1 MDENKKNIIINPNH
15 FNVKTQKKRVK
26 PTSDRAIKIKTKAT
40 SKPPETLKRK
50 SILKM
55 IRAHHE
61 ERNKQK
67 INHQN
72 LDNSINNNNDF
83 NNDFKNAQTFFE
95 NLAIQQN
102 NKIKPFNHTL
112 KNYNISTPITT
123 TNVMPTPITTT
134 NVMPTP
140 INTTNVMP
148 TISLPKI
155 NNTDIPLTNNTPSP
169 IKLNPYA
176 NIAKPLYGCLK
187 NGNLPTYK
195 TFMNQTRKQNNII
208 NGSENPTNTQS
219 PNTTITLPSILQSLT
234 HTPSPP
240 PPPLNKSFNQMNCV
254 FPKIVNKPKKH
265 KKIIRRTYKVGKCS
279 KKPTISV
286 LLSNKTIRNRV
297 IEQTQLLKQT
307 SIHDI
312 KKYLIKHGFIR
323 IGTTAPNDVLRKI
336 YESTQLISGEVYNHN
351 PENLLYNFLNEP
363 V

>member
-67 INHQN
+67 INNHN
-72 LDNSINNNNDF
+72 LDNSINNNDF

-112 KNYNISTPITT
+112 KNYNVSTPNTTEMTPVNIIPTLITT
-123 TNVMPTPITTT
+123 TNVMPT
-134 NVMPTP
+134 
-140 INTTNVMP
+140 IN
-148 TISLPKI
+148 LPKI
-155 NNTDIPLTNNTPSP
+155 NNTDSPLTNNTPSP
-169 IKLNPYA
+169 IKLNQYA

-195 TFMNQTRKQNNII
+195 TYMNQTRKQNNIV
-208 NGSENPTNTQS
+208 NNSENPTNTQS
-219 PNTTITLPSILQSLT
+219 PNTTITLPSILQSIMP
-234 HTPSPP
+234 TPSPP
-240 PPPLNKSFNQMNCV
+240 PPPLNKSFSQLKCV
-254 FPKIVNKPKKH
+254 LPKIVNKPKKH
-265 KKIIRRTYKVGKCS
+265 KKIIRRTYKVGKS
-279 KKPTISV
+279 SQKPTISV

-297 IEQTQLLKQT
+297 IGQTQLLKQT

>member
-26 PTSDRAIKIKTKAT
+26 PTSKNAIKIKTKT
-40 SKPPETLKRK
+40 TTKPQETLKRK

-67 INHQN
+67 INNQN
-72 LDNSINNNNDF
+72 LDNSINNNDF

-112 KNYNISTPITT
+112 KNNTHITT
-123 TNVMPTPITTT
+123 TNVMPTI
-134 NVMPTP
+134 
-140 INTTNVMP
+140 I
-148 TISLPKI
+148 LPKI

-195 TFMNQTRKQNNII
+195 TYMNQTRKQNNIV
-208 NGSENPTNTQS
+208 NNSENPTNTQS
-219 PNTTITLPSILQSLT
+219 PNTTITLPSIIQSLT
-234 HTPSPP
+234 PTPSPP
-240 PPPLNKSFNQMNCV
+240 PPPLNKSFHHLKCV
-254 FPKIVNKPKKH
+254 LPKIVNKPKKH

-279 KKPTISV
+279 QKPTISV

-323 IGTTAPNDVLRKI
+323 IGTSAPNDVLRKI

>member
-1 MDENKKNIIINPNH
+1 MSENNETNKKNIIINPTH
-15 FNVKTQKKRVK
+15 FNVNTRKKRNN
-26 PTSDRAIKIKTKAT
+26 PTSKNAIKIKTKT
-40 SKPPETLKRK
+40 TPKPQETLKRK

-67 INHQN
+67 INNHK
-72 LDNSINNNNDF
+72 LDNSINNNDF

-112 KNYNISTPITT
+112 KNNTHITT
-123 TNVMPTPITTT
+123 TNVMPTIT
-134 NVMPTP
+134 
-140 INTTNVMP
+140 
-148 TISLPKI
+148 LPKI

-176 NIAKPLYGCLK
+176 NIANPLYGCLK

-195 TFMNQTRKQNNII
+195 TYMNQTRKQNNIV
-208 NGSENPTNTQS
+208 NNSENPTNTQS
-219 PNTTITLPSILQSLT
+219 PNTTITLPSILQSIT
-234 HTPSPP
+234 PTPSPP
-240 PPPLNKSFNQMNCV
+240 PPPLNKSFSQLKCV
-254 FPKIVNKPKKH
+254 LPKIVNKPKKH
-265 KKIIRRTYKVGKCS
+265 KKIIRRTYKVGKS
-279 KKPTISV
+279 SQKPTISV